1 MAEPTKPTFNPDLL
15 SRPWRER
22 AEHFRGYILR
32 HKRLKDSYEDLCS
45 AISIPIPGRI
55 VLVYGP
61 SGVGKTTLIRGVQKA
76 IVGEMMPE
84 LEKDPGR
91 IPVVYVKA
99 EAPDVGNFDWKKF
112 YKSLLVALDDVLIDK
127 KAKYRTPGVRRD
139 TDGRL
144 VFDDHA
150 TKSDLS
156 DAVFSAVEHRRPV
169 AIIADEAQDLG
180 IIASGRKLIDQM
192 NRIKHLADTFKVP
205 FVLAGTYDL
214 LKFRL
219 LNGQLSR
226 RCMEIHFGRYDAGA
240 EEDVE
245 EFKDV
250 LHSFQKRMAFEEEP
264 DLEGMWEYFYE
275 HTLGCVGILKDWLTQ
290 AVYKSLEKGHKTLR
304 DEFLEEFAPPMG
316 SCQTMLDEI
325 LKKETEIRE
334 AETKEKI
341 DSYRERLK
349 LVPPSGGSEPA
360 DVAATE
366 APRAEKKSKGAPKD
380 QAVPF
385 KRKPKRDPVGDQ
397 KLAS

>member
-1 MAEPTKPTFNPDLL
+1 MMAEPTKPTFDPDLL
-15 SRPWRER
+15 TRPWRER
-22 AEHFRGYILR
+22 AEHFRGYILGHR
-32 HKRLKDSYEDLCS
+32 NLRDSFEDLRS

-91 IPVVYVKA
+91 IPVAYVKA

-112 YKSLLVALDDVLIDK
+112 YKSLLVALDEVLIDK
-127 KAKYRTPGVRRD
+127 KATYRAPGVRREA
-139 TDGRL
+139 DGRL

-156 DAVFSAVEHRRPV
+156 DAVFSAIEHRRPV

-180 IIASGRKLIDQM
+180 IISSGRKLIDQM
-192 NRIKHLADTFKVP
+192 NRIKHLADTFEVP
-205 FVLAGTYDL
+205 FILAGTYEL

-226 RCMEIHFGRYDAGA
+226 RCAEIHFGRYDAGA

-250 LHSFQKRMAFEEEP
+250 LHSFQKRMAF
-264 DLEGMWEYFYE
+264 DSL
-275 HTLGCVGILKDWLTQ
+275 HKSRGC
-290 AVYKSLEKGHKTLR
+290 R
-304 DEFLEEFAPPMG
+304 
-316 SCQTMLDEI
+316 
-325 LKKETEIRE
+325 
-334 AETKEKI
+334 
-341 DSYRERLK
+341 
-349 LVPPSGGSEPA
+349 
-360 DVAATE
+360 
-366 APRAEKKSKGAPKD
+366 
-380 QAVPF
+380 
-385 KRKPKRDPVGDQ
+385 
-397 KLAS
+397 